1 MDKKAVLKLKQGV
14 RYENIVSTL
23 KGIGFS
29 IFKHNEET
37 REVEG
42 MIYFTKYSSLKNLPF
57 VEAVYETVAPAPLP
71 KPPIP
76 LSGANP
82 YRPST
87 EMYLPSTK
95 I

>member
-1 MDKKAVLKLKQGV
+1 MDKKAVIKLKQGV

-29 IFKHNEET
+29 IFKHNEKT

-57 VEAVYETVAPAPLP
+57 VESVSETIASVQLP

-76 LSGANP
+76 LSNVPPINGSGVP
-82 YRPST
+82 PWIPKT
-87 EMYLPSTK
+87 F
-95 I
+95 